1 MTKLLLAS
9 TSPTRKKILKN
20 IGIRFISIKPLIDE
34 EKEKK
39 KLFKL
44 KKPEKICQNLA
55 KQKSISSK

>member
-39 KLFKL
+39 KIIQI
-44 KKPEKICQNLA
+44 KKTRKDMPKF
-55 KQKSISSK
+55 S